1 MMRLKSLGVR
11 LVIATIVPLLLVT
24 AMLYPIFRTHLET
37 RLDSSRQGATTL
49 LNAEYDALLHDMSES
64 FNQVLAVA
72 ELPILRRHLRNVLAG
87 GPIEDREATLD
98 SLAAMLETLVTHF
111 GRYTRLVLIDT
122 TGEELLEAGSRLLP
136 YPTGTRYAQT
146 GVFRGTKRLPPR
158 GLYIS
163 APRLG
168 ESRREGKLVTTA
180 VIDIATPVFGQNGQR
195 LGMLLFTLDWHYLTA
210 SLPHAIDSGEGVRA
224 VMVDDQGKWL
234 LPNTEEGLRFGDS
247 LADRYP
253 KVWHDLSSQLQG
265 EILLDDDLLLFR
277 TQDIRTAAESNKAG
291 TIITPPASQPWQL
304 GIVVPR
310 PSLAGLLAESPW
322 QIAVLGLIYLLS
334 VIVGVLWVL
343 SLHRQRYLRRQAME
357 FSREAQHL
365 SRESQQ
371 YAGEVQDLYEN
382 APCGYHSLDSD
393 GRIVKINRT
402 ELEWLGY
409 RVDEVID
416 KWHYRDFVTP
426 DTRAAFDDAFRG
438 VLSAGQEGGAE
449 CVLMCRDGT
458 RLPVVIQATAQV
470 IEGRFQYSRATVFD
484 LSERKQLE
492 ARLAEQA
499 MVDPLTGLW
508 NRRYLKGQAAKEMA
522 RACRSGTSL
531 SLIVIDLDHFK
542 RINDTHGHDVGDL
555 VLQSFADT
563 ARTQLREGDILCR
576 MGGEEFIVLLPDTA
590 PEQAMQV
597 AERLRLAVSAT
608 PVEIETDVVATVRLA
623 YTASLGVARVAPD
636 EASLEPAIK
645 RADEGLYA
653 AKNAGRNCVHWY
665 AG

>member
-49 LNAEYDALLHDMSES
+49 LNAEHDALLHDMNES

-72 ELPILRRHLRNVLAG
+72 DLPILRRHLRNVLAG
-87 GPIEDREATLD
+87 DEGEATLEP
-98 SLAAMLETLVTHF
+98 LAAMLETLATHF

-180 VIDIATPVFGQNGQR
+180 VIDIATPVFGQDGQR

-234 LPNTEEGLRFGDS
+234 LPTTEDGMRFGDS
-247 LADRYP
+247 LAERYP
-253 KVWHDLSSQLQG
+253 QVWHDLSSQLQG

-291 TIITPPASQPWQL
+291 TIITPPASQPWRL

-310 PSLAGLLAESPW
+310 PSLAGLLEENPW
-322 QIAVLGLIYLLS
+322 QIVVLGLIYLLS
-334 VIVGVLWVL
+334 VLVGVLWVL

-357 FSREAQHL
+357 FSREAQQL

-382 APCGYHSLDSD
+382 APCGYHSLDRD

-402 ELEWLGY
+402 EREWLGY

-416 KWHYRDFVTP
+416 KRHYRDFVTP

-438 VLSAGQEGGAE
+438 VLSVGQEGGAE

-470 IEGRFQYSRATVFD
+470 IEGCFQYSRATVFD

-522 RACRSGTSL
+522 RACRRGTSL
-531 SLIVIDLDHFK
+531 SLIIIDLDHFK

-653 AKNAGRNCVHWY
+653 AKNAGRNRVHWY

>member
-210 SLPHAIDSGEGVRA
+210 SLPHAIDSGEGGRA
-224 VMVDDQGKWL
+224 VMVDGQGKWL
-234 LPNTEEGLRFGDS
+234 LPDTDEGMRFGDS
-247 LADRYP
+247 LAEHYP
-253 KVWHDLSSQLQG
+253 QVWHDLSSQPQG
-265 EILLDDDLLLFR
+265 EILLDDDLLQYR
-277 TQDIRTAAESNKAG
+277 TQDIRTAAESNKVG
-291 TIITPPASQPWQL
+291 TIVTPPASQPWRL

-310 PSLAGLLAESPW
+310 PSLAGLLAENPW
-322 QIAVLGLIYLLS
+322 QIVVLGLIYLLS

-382 APCGYHSLDSD
+382 APCGYHSLDCD

-522 RACRSGTSL
+522 RACRRGTSL

-542 RINDTHGHDVGDL
+542 RLNDTHGHDVGDL